1 MLASISRALEERDQ
15 THGHG
20 ARVAALAEPI
30 ARRLGWED
38 ERIASLRFGAPLHD
52 IGKVAVRREVLRKP
66 GPLTL
71 EELAEIRT
79 HPRAGAELV
88 LPIRTAHAALPY
100 VLFHHERWDGK
111 GYPSG
116 IRGRAIPLEAR
127 LLAVTDAFRAI
138 TSSVNS
144 VVPRWPPRSEVR
156 APDATASR
164 HASRIARPARCS
176 ASSPWE
182 SSAAPARIIAIGFAT
197 FLPASDGAVPCAA
210 SAMIADGSKS
220 SSNATSSD
228 SEPAIEPKSGST
240 RSERMSPSRLSAG
253 ITSGSPAEEIR
264 SANVASISCGS

>member
-15 THGHG
+15 TQGHG
-20 ARVAALAEPI
+20 SRVAALAEPI
-30 ARRLGWED
+30 AQRLGWEP

-88 LPIRTAHAALPY
+88 LPIRAAHAALPY

-127 LLAVTDAFRAI
+127 LLAVADAFDAMTSMRPYRRALP
-138 TSSVNS
+138 TA
-144 VVPRWPPRSEVR
+144 R
-156 APDATASR
+156 ALGEIERCAGSQFDPTFARAFLDA
-164 HASRIARPARCS
+164 
-176 ASSPWE
+176 W
-182 SSAAPARIIAIGFAT
+182 
-197 FLPASDGAVPCAA
+197 
-210 SAMIADGSKS
+210 
-220 SSNATSSD
+220 
-228 SEPAIEPKSGST
+228 
-240 RSERMSPSRLSAG
+240 SAG
-253 ITSGSPAEEIR
+253 AL
-264 SANVASISCGS
+264 ADAAAM

>member
-52 IGKVAVRREVLRKP
+52 IGKVAVRRDVLRKP

-71 EELAEIRT
+71 DELAEIRT

-127 LLAVTDAFRAI
+127 LLAVTDAFDAM
-138 TSSVNS
+138 TSSR
-144 VVPRWPPRSEVR
+144 PYR
-156 APDATASR
+156 AALT
-164 HASRIARPARCS
+164 
-176 ASSPWE
+176 
-182 SSAAPARIIAIGFAT
+182 
-197 FLPASDGAVPCAA
+197 
-210 SAMIADGSKS
+210 
-220 SSNATSSD
+220 
-228 SEPAIEPKSGST
+228 
-240 RSERMSPSRLSAG
+240 SERALAELGSCAG
-253 ITSGSPAEEIR
+253 SQFDPEVVALFLELWSMEADIWPA
-264 SANVASISCGS
+264 ALAG